1 MQENDEI
8 DLFDLAN
15 RVVRLVA
22 KNILIIIVSISLG
35 SAAGYF
41 FYQLTPKV
49 YESEM
54 LVKTYTLTKEI
65 SVPLTQD
72 LDRLAK
78 ERNWIELAKKLS
90 ITVVEAK
97 EIQGIQVMNSSMNR
111 QDLGVYEKY
120 MLLISINTTSPSK
133 LPIFEKALIGYLDGN
148 QFARQRQKLKES
160 YFNKIV
166 SQYDQELI
174 QLEDLRTKFLKG
186 DLYLRGSDNLIL
198 FDLTNINEKLIRFN
212 QNRLKYLDSL
222 ELVREVEIVSGF
234 TQFQIPFYPKLSKS
248 IIFGALIGLIGAF
261 LWIVVSEFRIALKAR
276 DHSKI

>member
-15 RVVRLVA
+15 RVVRLIA

-35 SAAGYF
+35 SAGGYF

-54 LVKTYTLTKEI
+54 LVKTHTLTKEI

-78 ERNWIELAKKLS
+78 EENWIELAKKLS

-97 EIQGIQVMNSSMNR
+97 EIQGIQVMSSSMNR
-111 QDLGVYEKY
+111 QDLGVYEKH

-148 QFARQRQKLKES
+148 QFARQRQKLKEL

-186 DLYLRGSDNLIL
+186 DLYIHGRDNLIL

-222 ELVREVEIVSGF
+222 ELVREVEFVSGF
-234 TQFQIPFYPKLSKS
+234 TQFQMPFYPKLSKS

>member
-78 ERNWIELAKKLS
+78 ERNWIELAKKLN

-97 EIQGIQVMNSSMNR
+97 EIQGIQVMNSYMNR

-186 DLYLRGSDNLIL
+186 DLYLRGRDNLIL

>member
-186 DLYLRGSDNLIL
+186 DLYLRGRDNLIL

>member
-186 DLYLRGSDNLIL
+186 DLYLRGRDNLIL

-248 IIFGALIGLIGAF
+248 IIFGALIGLFGAF

>member
-148 QFARQRQKLKES
+148 QFARQQQKLKEL
-160 YFNKIV
+160 YFSKIV

-186 DLYLRGSDNLIL
+186 DSYLRGRDNLIL

-248 IIFGALIGLIGAF
+248 IIFGALIGLFGAF

>member
-8 DLFDLAN
+8 DLFDLAI

-78 ERNWIELAKKLS
+78 ERNWIELAKKLN
-90 ITVVEAK
+90 ITALDAK
-97 EIQGIQVMNSSMNR
+97 EIRGIQVMNSSMNR

-148 QFARQRQKLKES
+148 QFAGQRQKLKVS

-186 DLYLRGSDNLIL
+186 DLYLRGRDNLIL